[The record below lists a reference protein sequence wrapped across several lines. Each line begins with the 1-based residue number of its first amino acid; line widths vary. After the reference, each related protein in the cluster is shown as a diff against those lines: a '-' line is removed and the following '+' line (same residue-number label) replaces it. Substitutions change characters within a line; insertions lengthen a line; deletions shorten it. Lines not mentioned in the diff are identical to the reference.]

1 MGATLWSVK
10 ALSDVKLSL
19 LAREGQGLGRSTSPG
34 SNVQPG
40 PGHESRSLTGH
51 AICVGE
57 KALRLAFKGVR
68 VKEKWASKHFEMTA
82 SFRTVMAKHPP
93 PAPIPSLLG

>member
-1 MGATLWSVK
+1 MGAALWSVK

-40 PGHESRSLTGH
+40 PGHESRSLVTLS
-51 AICVGE
+51 VWE
-57 KALRLAFKGVR
+57 KR
-68 VKEKWASKHFEMTA
+68 H
-82 SFRTVMAKHPP
+82 
-93 PAPIPSLLG
+93 LLLKV